1 MEIKKAN
8 KYIKILSI
16 NDINIVFYKDTINII
31 YNTIDK
37 IIYTTKTN
45 INKSSIKEY
54 IQEYIPD
61 YKILFIDNMNSIK
74 LNINYPNI
82 N

>member
-1 MEIKKAN
+1 MEIKKVN

-16 NDINIVFYKDTINII
+16 NNINLVLYKDTINII
-31 YNTIDK
+31 YNTTDK
-37 IIYTTKTN
+37 IIYTTDTN
-45 INKSSIKEY
+45 INKNSIKEY

-74 LNINYPNI
+74 LNINYHNI
-82 N
+82 Y

>member
-1 MEIKKAN
+1 MEIKKVN

-16 NDINIVFYKDTINII
+16 NNINIVFYKDTINII

-37 IIYTTKTN
+37 IIYKTKTKN
-45 INKSSIKEY
+45 NKNSIIEY
-54 IQEYIPD
+54 IENNIPD
-61 YKILFIDNMNSIK
+61 YKILFTNDLNNIK
-74 LNINYPNI
+74 LNINI

>member
-1 MEIKKAN
+1 MEIKKVN

-16 NDINIVFYKDTINII
+16 DNITIVLYKDNINII
-31 YNTIDK
+31 YDTIDK
-37 IIYTTKTN
+37 IIYTTQTN

-54 IQEYIPD
+54 IQGYIPD

-74 LNINYPNI
+74 LNINYHNI

>member
-31 YNTIDK
+31 YNTIDN

>member
-1 MEIKKAN
+1 MEIKKVN

-16 NDINIVFYKDTINII
+16 NNINLVLYKDTINII
-31 YNTIDK
+31 YNTTDK
-37 IIYTTKTN
+37 IIYTTDTN
-45 INKSSIKEY
+45 INKNSIKEY